1 MPNFSQF
8 SVDIDSQPRLT
19 APAIPDSGMADA
31 VTLGPDSGQ
40 SGVGAFHSGAAISA
54 SASADAFG
62 TARS

>member
-8 SVDIDSQPRLT
+8 SVDIDSWTRLS
-19 APAIPDSGMADA
+19 APAIPDPGTAGA
-31 VTLGPDSGQ
+31 VTLWPAPDQ
-40 SGVGAFHSGAAISA
+40 SGVGVLHSGAAIAA